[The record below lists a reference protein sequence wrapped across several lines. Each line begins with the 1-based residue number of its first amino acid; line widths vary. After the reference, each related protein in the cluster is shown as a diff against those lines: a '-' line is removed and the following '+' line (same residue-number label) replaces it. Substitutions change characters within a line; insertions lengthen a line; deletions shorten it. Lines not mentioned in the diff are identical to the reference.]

1 MSPHPSLP
9 GSPPGSPPGA
19 APASPPAATLAS
31 LSLRGLRGIARGRV
45 EGLTALTILVGKNG
59 SGKSTLLD
67 ALHIAVS
74 DRPAE
79 AVGHTIHH
87 RDLPRGGRW
96 LLHRAEAS
104 PEATLEV
111 TDAQGR
117 GRAITLAFQPL
128 KKGALIGQI
137 QIGLDNEP
145 ILPNRFNRAPSYAYT
160 QLKDNN
166 DFVPSVG
173 SQPQSQ
179 PDRAGRLPPY
189 GVRYLDLR
197 EGKHHHAILDAHNAA
212 LEQGAV
218 PGVVSLLREVIPGLR
233 DFRLSTTAKYE
244 PIPMLDFG
252 DHALPAALAG
262 DGAYALVRLAF
273 ELGSQRER
281 LILLEEPEVHQHPA
295 ALRRT
300 AQLLRAAAERG
311 TQVVLS
317 THSLDLIDFVL
328 REAAPEQLA
337 QISVHRLD
345 LRGGELAQSRWLGG
359 EAYSAQDELL
369 RDLR

>member
-1 MSPHPSLP
+1 MSPHPPLP
-9 GSPPGSPPGA
+9 GSASGSPPGA
-19 APASPPAATLAS
+19 AVASPPATTITS
-31 LSLRGLRGIARGRV
+31 VSLRGLRGIARGRL
-45 EGLTALTILVGKNG
+45 ECLTALTILVGKNG

-79 AVGHTIHH
+79 AVGHAIRH

-96 LLHRAEAS
+96 LLHRAEGS
-104 PEATLEV
+104 PEAALSV
-111 TDAQGR
+111 TNAGGQE
-117 GRAITLAFQPL
+117 RAITLAFQPL
-128 KKGALIGQI
+128 KKGALVGQI
-137 QIGLDNEP
+137 EIGLDNEP
-145 ILPNRFNRAPSYAYT
+145 LDPRSLNPAPRYAYT

-166 DFVPSVG
+166 DFVPSEG
-173 SQPQSQ
+173 SAPQPA
-179 PDRAGRLPPY
+179 RAGRLPPY

-197 EGKHHHAILDAHNAA
+197 EGKHHHAILDAHSTA

-218 PGVVSLLREVIPGLR
+218 PRVVTLLREVIPGLR

-262 DGAYALVRLAF
+262 DGAYALIRLAF
-273 ELGSQRER
+273 ELCAQRER
-281 LILLEEPEVHQHPA
+281 LVLLEEPEVHQHPA

-345 LRGGELAQSRWLGG
+345 LRGGELAQSRWLGS